1 MRVVIKTQAQRW
13 RRKLTELSLRGRL
26 RPVQRVVEGADHAV
40 AECDH
45 RRHVLAFEQFV
56 RSVPHAG
63 LDVEFAVDPCSLQPL
78 RILDVLFVK
87 QVDVTDS
94 DPANVTA
101 ARSCAVRLPIRASQ
115 RAVRLAAYTLAPS
128 RYRSFH

>member
-1 MRVVIKTQAQRW
+1 MAASEFRAALAINP
-13 RRKLTELSLRGRL
+13 E
-26 RPVQRVVEGADHAV
+26 HA
-40 AECDH
+40 
-45 RRHVLAFEQFV
+45 LALNDL
-56 RSVPHAG
+56 AWM
-63 LDVEFAVDPCSLQPL
+63 LA
-78 RILDVLFVK
+78 
-87 QVDVTDS
+87 TDS